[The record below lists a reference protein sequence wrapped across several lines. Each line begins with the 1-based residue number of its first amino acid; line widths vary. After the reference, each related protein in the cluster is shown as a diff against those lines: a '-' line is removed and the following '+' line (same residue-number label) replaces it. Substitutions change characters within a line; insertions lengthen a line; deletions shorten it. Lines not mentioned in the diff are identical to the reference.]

1 MGGDVGGAMD
11 RAGAGV
17 KHILFLAHRAPYPPD
32 RGDKIRSN
40 AVLTWLADRAHVH
53 LIAFA
58 DDPADR
64 IVPDTLRAK
73 LASATIVP
81 RRRTRGAAV
90 IGALAGGRPVSLVAF
105 RDATMAAAARAVLAD
120 HPIDAI
126 YAFSGQMAQYLPAA
140 PRAVMD
146 FVDVDSAKFAGLAVT
161 ARGPMR
167 WMMRRE
173 ARLLGA
179 FERDVAA
186 RVEATLFVSAAE
198 AALFADGGSKGR
210 VIVVENGIDTVR
222 FDPARVSP
230 VASEGPLI
238 VFTGQM
244 DYAPNVE
251 AVAWFVADILPAI
264 RLRHPSVRFAIVGR
278 SPSAAVRALASEHVV
293 VTGAV
298 DDVRGWLAAASVC
311 VAPLKLAR
319 GVQNKI
325 LEAMAM
331 ARAVVATPCAA
342 EGIDHDGSIAV
353 ADGAAAFAD
362 AVCALLDDRATAD
375 ALGEAARVRVVGRYA
390 WDERLAPLGALLGL
404 GAAA

>member
-1 MGGDVGGAMD
+1 M
-11 RAGAGV
+11 

-53 LIAFA
+53 LVAFA

-64 IVPDTLRAK
+64 IVPEMLCSK
-73 LASATIVP
+73 LASATIVT
-81 RRRTRGAAV
+81 RRRSRGAAV
-90 IGALAGGRPVSLVAF
+90 VSALASGQSVSLAAFKDRAMTVAV
-105 RDATMAAAARAVLAD
+105 RQILASR
-120 HPIDAI
+120 PIHAI
-126 YAFSGQMAQYLPAA
+126 YAFSGQMAQYLPTT
-140 PRAVMD
+140 PRAIMD
-146 FVDVDSAKFAGLAVT
+146 FVDVDSAKFAALAGK

-167 WMMRRE
+167 WLMTRE

-179 FERDVAA
+179 YERAVAA
-186 RVEATLFVSAAE
+186 RAEASLFVSEAE
-198 AALFADGGSKGR
+198 AALFRAGGGEGN
-210 VIVVENGIDTVR
+210 VMVVENGIDTVR
-222 FDPARVSP
+222 FDPATVGP
-230 VASEGPLI
+230 VETDDPLI

-251 AVAWFVADILPAI
+251 AVTWFATDILPAI
-264 RLRHPSVRFAIVGR
+264 RARNPAARFAIVGR
-278 SPSAAVRALASEHVV
+278 SPTAGVRRLASDDVV

-342 EGIDHDGSIAV
+342 EGIDHDGTIVV
-353 ADGAAAFAD
+353 ADGAAAFAGAVSALIDDVRRAD
-362 AVCALLDDRATAD
+362 AIGQAARARVIARYSWDGRLALLD
-375 ALGEAARVRVVGRYA
+375 AL
-390 WDERLAPLGALLGL
+390 LAPS
-404 GAAA
+404 AA